1 MLIKRD
7 IHNINYVY
15 PKRETRKKS
24 KVVQKVSVRQTLLSI
39 AIGEEREFSCVDFPL
54 ARARVVA
61 SQLKSTKKRV
71 FKISSDALGT
81 SFTVRRTS

>member
-1 MLIKRD
+1 MFTPKE
-7 IHNINYVY
+7 
-15 PKRETRKKS
+15 KREKKS
-24 KVVQKVSVRQTLLSI
+24 KVVRKVSVRQTLLSI

-71 FKISSDALGT
+71 FEINSDAFGT

>member
-1 MLIKRD
+1 MFTPKE
-7 IHNINYVY
+7 
-15 PKRETRKKS
+15 KREKKS
-24 KVVQKVSVRQTLLSI
+24 KGVQKVSVRQTVLSI

-71 FKISSDALGT
+71 FEINSDAFGT

>member
-1 MLIKRD
+1 MFTPKE
-7 IHNINYVY
+7 
-15 PKRETRKKS
+15 KREKKS

-71 FKISSDALGT
+71 FEINSGAGGT
-81 SFTVRRTS
+81 ACTVRRTS